1 MNGKVYKII
10 RNYINSKRRSVIKQ
24 ALEDG
29 LLLDIIKRDF
39 RNLGIKIDFN
49 QIQESD
55 IEIMLEDGFENQDI
69 IDFFD
74 TLLYEPCY
82 QKLTSS
88 TEKSLVENVFE
99 VFDWKEMRRLE
110 KRLFNYRFGFLALS
124 IFCGLK
130 AIFALHSNI
139 FKFLLY
145 GVLTRDSVYCSL
157 NSFYKI
163 YVVKFARRE
172 YPDAFMG
179 IVNNTIVR
187 AFQTAFGLRNADDYF
202 PKKLALDSS

>member
-110 KRLFNYRFGFLALS
+110 KRLFN
-124 IFCGLK
+124 
-130 AIFALHSNI
+130 
-139 FKFLLY
+139 FKSAATS
-145 GVLTRDSVYCSL
+145 G
-157 NSFYKI
+157 
-163 YVVKFARRE
+163 A
-172 YPDAFMG
+172 
-179 IVNNTIVR
+179 
-187 AFQTAFGLRNADDYF
+187 
-202 PKKLALDSS
+202 